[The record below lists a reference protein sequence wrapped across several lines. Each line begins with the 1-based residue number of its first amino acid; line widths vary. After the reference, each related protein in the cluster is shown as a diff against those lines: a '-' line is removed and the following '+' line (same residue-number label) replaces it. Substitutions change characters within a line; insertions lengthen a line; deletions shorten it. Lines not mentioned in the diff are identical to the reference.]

1 MLAGCITID
10 EGIKSS
16 TNGELLETKRKFS
29 AAYDVFG
36 ELRDFEYYKSGILV
50 RKFIIHIH
58 FYEKVKSNST
68 NQDFAHHKYFNLS
81 WDLFLLDQ
89 MAREFGPG
97 ENYEDLGGPPARE
110 DSIND
115 YIKWCKDEG
124 VSPEKPYSGKFNLR
138 ISPELHRKIAL
149 AANQQKL
156 SLNKFVEKALIDEL
170 VNL

>member
-1 MLAGCITID
+1 MMEYKGYIGNVIFDYESKIFHGEVINTRDVITFQ
-10 EGIKSS
+10 GKSV
-16 TNGELLETKRKFS
+16 TEL
-29 AAYDVFG
+29 
-36 ELRDFEYYKSGILV
+36 
-50 RKFIIHIH
+50 
-58 FYEKVKSNST
+58 EKAFK
-68 NQDFAHHKYFNLS
+68 
-81 WDLFLLDQ
+81 
-89 MAREFGPG
+89 
-97 ENYEDLGGPPARE
+97 

-170 VNL
+170 TNF